1 MNKTNVINTNSIDF
15 NMNYLGFLSDKNM
28 KQIIAFI
35 TFILFLFT
43 SLPTLADNSD
53 IHENAGTRAMT
64 FLKIGVGA
72 KAIGMG
78 ESQVAAT
85 DDLYAAFWNPAG
97 LINLERPQ
105 LALMHNEWFAEI
117 NQEFVGIALPI
128 GKSNTVG
135 ISANFLSF
143 GDIQGRDEN
152 GNLTEIFR
160 PYDLAMVLSYAR
172 GFGNKMSFGINAKYI
187 REQISDENGTGV
199 AFDFGGL
206 YTLPKLP
213 LSIGINAQNVGPR
226 VKYVEDAF
234 QLPFVLRVGTAY
246 RFFNDN
252 AILSM
257 DFIRPTDNDNAFAAG
272 IGYTIANTLQI
283 RTGYKYQLGGNDLG
297 AISGLTG
304 GFGLSILR
312 FQIDYALVSFGD
324 LGLTHRLSLI
334 AHF

>member
-1 MNKTNVINTNSIDF
+1 MKRTITYLYIIVFMLSNVLV
-15 NMNYLGFLSDKNM
+15 M
-28 KQIIAFI
+28 
-35 TFILFLFT
+35 
-43 SLPTLADNSD
+43 ADNSD

-78 ESQVAAT
+78 ESQVAAA
-85 DDLYAAFWNPAG
+85 DDLYASFWNPAG
-97 LINLERPQ
+97 LTKLQRPQ

-117 NQEFVGIALPI
+117 NQEFVGMAFPI

-143 GDIQGRDEN
+143 GDIQGRDQD

-160 PYDLAMVLSYAR
+160 PYDIAMTLSYAR
-172 GFGNKMSFGINAKYI
+172 GIGQSLALGINAKYM

-199 AFDFGGL
+199 AFDFGGM
-206 YTLPKLP
+206 YAPSNLPI
-213 LSIGINAQNVGPR
+213 SFGINAQNVGPR

-234 QLPFVLRVGTAY
+234 QLPFVLRLGTAY
-246 RFFNDN
+246 KFFNDN
-252 AILSM
+252 AILTM
-257 DFIRPTDNDNAFAAG
+257 DFIRPTDNDNAIGLG
-272 IGYTIANTLQI
+272 IGYTIANILQI

>member
-1 MNKTNVINTNSIDF
+1 MKRTITCLYIIVF
-15 NMNYLGFLSDKNM
+15 MLSYVPVM
-28 KQIIAFI
+28 
-35 TFILFLFT
+35 
-43 SLPTLADNSD
+43 ADNSD

-85 DDLYAAFWNPAG
+85 DDLYASFWNPAG
-97 LINLERPQ
+97 LTKLQRPQ

-117 NQEFVGIALPI
+117 NQEFVGMAFPI

-143 GDIQGRDEN
+143 GDIQGRDQD

-160 PYDLAMVLSYAR
+160 PYDIAMTLSYAR
-172 GFGNKMSFGINAKYI
+172 EIGQSLALGINAKYM
-187 REQISDENGTGV
+187 REQISDEKGTGV
-199 AFDFGGL
+199 AFDFGGMYAL
-206 YTLPKLP
+206 SNLPI
-213 LSIGINAQNVGPR
+213 SFGINAQNVGPR

-234 QLPFVLRVGTAY
+234 QLPFVLRLGTAY

-252 AILSM
+252 AILTM
-257 DFIRPTDNDNAFAAG
+257 DFIRPTDNDNAIGLG
-272 IGYTIANTLQI
+272 IGYTIANILQI

-297 AISGLTG
+297 ALSGLTG

>member
-1 MNKTNVINTNSIDF
+1 
-15 NMNYLGFLSDKNM
+15 
-28 KQIIAFI
+28 
-35 TFILFLFT
+35 
-43 SLPTLADNSD
+43 
-53 IHENAGTRAMT
+53 
-64 FLKIGVGA
+64 
-72 KAIGMG
+72 MG

-85 DDLYAAFWNPAG
+85 DDLYASFWNPAG
-97 LINLERPQ
+97 LSKLEKPQ

-117 NQEFVGIALPI
+117 NQEFVGLALPI

-143 GDIQGRDEN
+143 GDIQGRDQE
-152 GNLTEIFR
+152 GNLTEVFR

-172 GFGNKMSFGINAKYI
+172 GFGKKLSFGLNAKYI
-187 REQISDENGTGV
+187 REQISDENGTGI

-206 YTLPKLP
+206 YNFSNVP
-213 LSIGINAQNVGPR
+213 LSFGINAQNVGPR

-246 RFFNDN
+246 RLFNDD
-252 AILSM
+252 AILTF
-257 DFIRPTDNDNAFAAG
+257 DFIRPTDNDNEFAAG
-272 IGYTIANTLQI
+272 IGYTIANILQI

-304 GFGLSILR
+304 GFGLSLLR

>member
-1 MNKTNVINTNSIDF
+1 MLSNVPI
-15 NMNYLGFLSDKNM
+15 M
-28 KQIIAFI
+28 
-35 TFILFLFT
+35 
-43 SLPTLADNSD
+43 ADNSD

-78 ESQVAAT
+78 DSQVAAT
-85 DDLYAAFWNPAG
+85 DDLYASFWNPAG
-97 LINLERPQ
+97 LTKLQRPQ

-117 NQEFVGIALPI
+117 NQEFVGMAFPI

-143 GDIQGRDEN
+143 GDIQGRDQD

-160 PYDLAMVLSYAR
+160 PYDIAMTLSYAR
-172 GFGNKMSFGINAKYI
+172 GIGQSLALGINAKYM

-199 AFDFGGL
+199 AFDFGGM
-206 YTLPKLP
+206 YTLSNLP
-213 LSIGINAQNVGPR
+213 ITFGINAQNVGPR

-234 QLPFVLRVGTAY
+234 QLPFVLRLGTAY

-252 AILSM
+252 AILAM
-257 DFIRPTDNDNAFAAG
+257 DFIRPTDNDNAIGLG
-272 IGYTIANTLQI
+272 IGYTIANILQI